1 MTTKIKV
8 TLPPLHPAQ
17 LAVWEHNARF
27 HVLSMGRRWGKSRLA
42 ALVLLASA
50 LRGGVGWWI
59 APSYAVGNV
68 GFNEIRRLANQL
80 PGVLINRSE
89 RTVTFASGGQITI
102 RSADNPDLLRGHSL
116 DFAIFDE
123 AAYMS
128 HLLPLW
134 QEVIRPSLADRL
146 GRAFFLSTPRGRN
159 YFYQLFSCGLDPL
172 RPDWKSWQLPTS
184 SNPYIPAGEIEAMRE
199 SMTADRY
206 QQEVLAQ
213 FLDGGSIFR
222 NVDDLMKP
230 EYGQDDPIP
239 GHTYTIGVDIARV
252 AGGDF
257 TAISIYDAT
266 EGDICQVHRMTGL
279 EYTLQMNRLQALIE
293 AFKPLAT
300 VIETNNAGQAVL
312 EQMKVRMPRA
322 RINGFATTNTSKAA
336 LVDQMCLAM
345 ERQELGFCEDVV
357 LRTELTMFEGTT
369 LPSGLTRYSAPDG
382 GHDDTVISTLL
393 AVGAGLDTGILRT
406 PRGAKAGKIDY

>member
-1 MTTKIKV
+1 MTPKVKI

-17 LAVWEHNARF
+17 LAVRLHPARF
-27 HVLSMGRRWGKSRLA
+27 QVLSMGRRWGKSRLA
-42 ALVLLASA
+42 ALVLLACA
-50 LRGGVGWWI
+50 LRGGIAWWI

-68 GFNEIRRLANQL
+68 GFNEIRRLAGQL

-89 RTVTFASGGQITI
+89 RTVSFASGGQITI

-116 DFAIFDE
+116 DFAVFDE

-159 YFYQLFSCGLDPL
+159 YFYQLFTSGLDPL
-172 RPDWKSWQLPTS
+172 RSDWQSWQLPTS
-184 SNPYIPAGEIEAMRE
+184 SNPYIPPGEIAAMRE
-199 SMTADRY
+199 TMTADRY

-222 NVDDLMKP
+222 NVDDLMRP
-230 EYGQDDPIP
+230 EYAQPEPKP
-239 GHTYTIGVDIARV
+239 GHIYTIGMDVARV
-252 AGGDF
+252 AGGDY
-257 TAISIYDAT
+257 TAISIYDAS
-266 EGDICQVHRMTGL
+266 EGDICQVHRMSGL
-279 EYTLQMNRLQALIE
+279 EYSLQMNRLQALIE
-293 AFKPLAT
+293 AFKPLVT

-312 EQMKVRMPRA
+312 EQMKMRMPRA
-322 RINGFATTNTSKAA
+322 KISGFSTTNTSKAA
-336 LVDQMCLAM
+336 LVDQLCLAM
-345 ERQELGFCEDVV
+345 ERSEVGFCEDPI
-357 LRTELTMFEGTT
+357 LRNELTMFEGTA

-393 AVGAGLDTGILRT
+393 AVGAGLDTGLLRA
-406 PRGAKAGKIDY
+406 PRGAVAGKLDY